1 MVLNAGTNRAEAL
14 PAKISSQRFR
24 AGDRLEITLVS
35 GAGYGDPLKR
45 DPAAVLADVL
55 DGLLSA
61 GQAESDYGVVL
72 AEDGESV
79 DFEATGRLRAARQ
92 SEA

>member
-1 MVLNAGTNRAEAL
+1 M
-14 PAKISSQRFR
+14 Q
-24 AGDRLEITLVS
+24 
-35 GAGYGDPLKR
+35 
-45 DPAAVLADVL
+45 

-61 GQAESDYGVVL
+61 GQAKSDYGVVL